1 MRGDIFGIMQELKS
15 LGHEVQA
22 KLTVGDPKHRRTPP
36 PEETRRL
43 ARMQE
48 LLEHLAAKDP
58 AEMKKLIAET
68 RRKDPLNLT
77 HAKFLQSIADNPKE
91 LSPERLEELQKLLYI
106 EDKDLTIAN
115 LDKYIRKV
123 LSEIEEKA
131 NFWDVG
137 ERDLPDDFKV
147 VKLKNRDL
155 HLNNKI
161 EEPDTVFDLVREVQE
176 VTKWTLDKTL
186 TQLFG
191 ANGYKTV
198 LALGQPMQT
207 ATEINALRDATVHF
221 MDHNAP
227 GWEGHLTLVFI
238 REIKT
243 ASLVIVNGHEE
254 TAVKKAAKKYRQI
267 INEHE
272 GNFDDDD

>member
-22 KLTVGDPKHRRTPP
+22 KLTVGDPKHRRTAP

-48 LLEHLAAKDP
+48 LLEHLAARDP
-58 AEMKKLIAET
+58 NEMKKLIADT

-77 HAKFLQSIADNPKE
+77 HAKFLQSIADNAKE

-106 EDKDLTIAN
+106 EDKDLTITN

-131 NFWDVG
+131 NFWDVS
-137 ERDLPDDFKV
+137 ERDLPDDFRST
-147 VKLKNRDL
+147 KLRNKDL

-176 VTKWTLDKTL
+176 VTKWSLEKTL

-191 ANGYKTV
+191 SNGFSIV
-198 LALGQPMQT
+198 LTMQQPMQT
-207 ATEINALRDATVHF
+207 ATEVNALRDATVHF

-238 REIKT
+238 REIKF

-267 INEHE
+267 ISEHE
-272 GNFDDDD
+272 GDFDD